1 MLAPWWRTRIF
12 FTWARKAP
20 TQTRGQETPMAF
32 LRLPSKT
39 ATVTTKAGTPAGQGP
54 RAVPKAVPKALLKP
68 IQPGPTTVA
77 EGPKRRVVGV
87 GAIRVGQQYTIL
99 GVVFV
104 VLFVASAFVVFKD
117 NREAT
122 YGTIFVSTSA
132 QMRMLSQRIA

>member
-1 MLAPWWRTRIF
+1 
-12 FTWARKAP
+12 
-20 TQTRGQETPMAF
+20 MAF
-32 LRLPSKT
+32 LRLPTKT
-39 ATVTTKAGTPAGQGP
+39 ATVTTKIGAPGAPGP

-104 VLFVASAFVVFKD
+104 VLFAASAIVVFKGQPRS
-117 NREAT
+117 NLRH
-122 YGTIFVSTSA
+122 G
-132 QMRMLSQRIA
+132 LRIDLRANCGC